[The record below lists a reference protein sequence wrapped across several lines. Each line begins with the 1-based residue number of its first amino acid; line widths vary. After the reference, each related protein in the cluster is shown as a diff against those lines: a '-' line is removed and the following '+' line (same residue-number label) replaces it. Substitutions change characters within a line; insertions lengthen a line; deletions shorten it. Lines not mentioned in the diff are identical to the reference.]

1 MSLFKKDKFG
11 HILIIKKIL
20 IIIIGI
26 FSYKKFFGEKKIKI
40 EGTSNIPN
48 KKLNNVLFISNHQTY
63 FLDAI
68 GIIHVLNSTING
80 NKNNLNIL
88 SYLLKPKLN
97 TYYVAAKETMNSGI
111 IPKILSYTGA
121 ILIERTWRE
130 NGKKIKRAVNNNDII
145 NINKALKEG
154 WLITF
159 PQGTTKNSGKIR
171 KGTSHIIL
179 NNQPLVI
186 PIVINGFAD
195 KFEKKS
201 LSIKNPEKEI
211 SITFKKPLKINYKK
225 DSIDDITLK
234 IKKSLEL

>member
-1 MSLFKKDKFG
+1 MGS
-11 HILIIKKIL
+11 
-20 IIIIGI
+20 
-26 FSYKKFFGEKKIKI
+26 
-40 EGTSNIPN
+40 
-48 KKLNNVLFISNHQTY
+48 
-63 FLDAI
+63 
-68 GIIHVLNSTING
+68 
-80 NKNNLNIL
+80 
-88 SYLLKPKLN
+88 
-97 TYYVAAKETMNSGI
+97 
-111 IPKILSYTGA
+111 
-121 ILIERTWRE
+121 W
-130 NGKKIKRAVNNNDII
+130 
-145 NINKALKEG
+145 
-154 WLITF
+154 
-159 PQGTTKNSGKIR
+159 TKNSGKIR